1 MGNGGLPVS
10 FYVLLHPNGSIEG
23 AMERHPS
30 TAEVAFS
37 QCPHRASQREYAGPL
52 LSPTTATVEHGLDWV
67 RLSL

>member
-30 TAEVAFS
+30 KAEVAFS
-37 QCPHRASQREYAGPL
+37 QCLQRASQHRYAGPL
-52 LSPTTATVEHGLDWV
+52 LSPTDTVEHGLDQV